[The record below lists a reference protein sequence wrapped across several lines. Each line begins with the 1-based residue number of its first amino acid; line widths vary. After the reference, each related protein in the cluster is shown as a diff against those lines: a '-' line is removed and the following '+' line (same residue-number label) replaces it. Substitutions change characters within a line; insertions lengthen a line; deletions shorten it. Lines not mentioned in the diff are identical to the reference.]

1 MRKLLKP
8 VKWKGF
14 RRILCPI
21 DFSET
26 AAAALRYGAAIAKRH
41 GGTMTVAYV
50 NDPLLVTAASIALHD
65 RRMARRS
72 ARELRDFV
80 AAVLPIETTRPL
92 RLKLRVSVGPPADEI
107 LRAGALGF
115 DLIVM
120 GTQGL
125 SGVNRL
131 LLGSTTLRVLRGSNV
146 PVLAVPRR
154 LGQRAAVP
162 ASWPGPRM
170 LAAIEY
176 GPQSR
181 QEAENA
187 GRIARSFGATL
198 LLVHV
203 IEELQVPP
211 WLRADIAD
219 RERARF
225 AKAQQWFDRIAAGAG
240 PSVGATARVVS
251 GDPADEIA
259 VIAAAEQAQ
268 LLITALHDRQSW
280 WQPSRGAISYR
291 ILTEA
296 AVPVLACPPR
306 CRLH

>member
-1 MRKLLKP
+1 MREPLKP
-8 VKWKGF
+8 MKWKGF
-14 RRILCPI
+14 QSILCPV

-26 AAAALRYGAAIAKRH
+26 AADGLRYGAAIARRE
-41 GGTMTVAYV
+41 GGRLTVAYV

-72 ARELRDFV
+72 ARELREFV
-80 AAVLPIETTRPL
+80 STVLSAETSRRL
-92 RLKLRVSVGPPADEI
+92 HLKLRVSIGPPADEI
-107 LRAGALGF
+107 LRAAARDF
-115 DLIVM
+115 DLVVM

-131 LLGSTTLRVLRGSNV
+131 LLGSTTQRVIRRSAV
-146 PVLAVPRR
+146 PVLAVRR
-154 LGQRAAVP
+154 RPGQGAAVP
-162 ASWPGPRM
+162 ASWPGARI

-181 QEAENA
+181 QEAENVA
-187 GRIARSFGATL
+187 RIARSFGASL

-211 WLRADIAD
+211 WLRAEIAD

-225 AKAQQWFDRIAAGAG
+225 AKAQQWFERIAAVAR
-240 PSVGATARVVS
+240 PYVAATARVVS

-259 VIAAAEQAQ
+259 AIAAAEQAQ
-268 LLITALHDRQSW
+268 LLVTALRDRQSW

-296 AVPVLACPPR
+296 PVPVLACPPR
-306 CRLH
+306 WRLR